1 MKAKTLF
8 FLVIM
13 TLTVSY
19 SYARVNDETRIIIL
33 EALDNEKTRS
43 IIDIPMQA
51 QVQEDC
57 ILLQV
62 DGYIGITTIQ
72 VTDSNGNVVYTNQ
85 ILGNIDQYI
94 IDLSSADKSG
104 NYLLSIQSPKGNFRG
119 TFTL

>member
-57 ILLQV
+57 ILLQIE
-62 DGYIGITTIQ
+62 DYIGITTIQ

-94 IDLSSADKSG
+94 IDLSSADKPQ
-104 NYLLSIQSPKGNFRG
+104 NYTLSIQSQKGNFRG